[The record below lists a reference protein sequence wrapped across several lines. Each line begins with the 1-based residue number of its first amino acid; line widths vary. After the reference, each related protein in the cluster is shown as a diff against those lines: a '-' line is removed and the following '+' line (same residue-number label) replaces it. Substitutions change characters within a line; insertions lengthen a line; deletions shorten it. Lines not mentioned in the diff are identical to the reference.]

1 MLDVNGDVLSLGD
14 QVKFIGS
21 DKIFRILDITKNKV
35 IVVSGNKQYV
45 VDGTRLKWVR

>member
-1 MLDVNGDVLSLGD
+1 MTDVNGDVLEVGD

-21 DKIFRILDITKNKV
+21 HKIFRILKITSNKV
-35 IVVSGNKQYV
+35 IVVSGNKQYI